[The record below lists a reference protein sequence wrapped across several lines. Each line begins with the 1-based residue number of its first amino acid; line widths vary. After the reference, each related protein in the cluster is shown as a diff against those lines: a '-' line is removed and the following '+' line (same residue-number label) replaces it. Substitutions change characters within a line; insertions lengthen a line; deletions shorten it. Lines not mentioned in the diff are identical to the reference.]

1 MPGGRWPLGLG
12 RLGTIDRCQSDLI
25 GSGDHTLC
33 HSVRGRAKRWWRK
46 ADHCAIYLL
55 IAGTYAPFTLVSLRG
70 AWGWPLFGVVWGLA
84 LIGVVQEI
92 CLARGAR
99 RLSLA
104 WYLVMG
110 WVGALPTPQL
120 ARALTA
126 GGFAWLAIGG
136 AIYTIGTVFYILD
149 ERWPPGHGIWH
160 LFVLGGSMSHFVAV
174 VAYAI

>member
-1 MPGGRWPLGLG
+1 MATPTGIAPPRGKPLRASPYASCRDERLTPLPG
-12 RLGTIDRCQSDLI
+12 TS
-25 GSGDHTLC
+25 T
-33 HSVRGRAKRWWRK
+33 
-46 ADHCAIYLL
+46 
-55 IAGTYAPFTLVSLRG
+55 
-70 AWGWPLFGVVWGLA
+70 VWGLA